1 MDQRARRFHHRTISD
16 LSQKRW
22 RDRPHA
28 GACLYAQFRHRKALQ
43 DGRLKGKKR
52 HGPSQR
58 SRPAERRQ
66 FRQPKVRVP
75 EEARGCQASSSRETA
90 RGRTSSSRARTAR
103 ISSKRPRLSSRS
115 TASHSSTPR
124 KANAAGRQSPSMAR
138 RMSAAHLKSC
148 GAYCETHA
156 AIAYRSMSPPAPE
169 IRGPD
174 QQTGPARGRSGA
186 AFGEAS

>member
-16 LSQKRW
+16 PSQKRW

-52 HGPSQR
+52 HGPWQR

-90 RGRTSSSRARTAR
+90 RGRASSSRARRRGFRQEDRGSLRDRRHRA
-103 ISSKRPRLSSRS
+103 PR
-115 TASHSSTPR
+115 APR
-124 KANAAGRQSPSMAR
+124 KASAAGRQSPSMAR
-138 RMSAAHLKSC
+138 RMSAAHRKFAGL
-148 GAYCETHA
+148 
-156 AIAYRSMSPPAPE
+156 IAKPMPPSPIEARARQHPRS
-169 IRGPD
+169 RVPD